1 MGSFPSKG
9 TSPKEVP
16 PGVVPPGAV
25 PGEVVPPGE
34 VVGLVASGAGEL
46 GVVVVEEESAGVF
59 FWLVLGDGESLLVI
73 GKAMMAGRLFPV
85 RTPFLD

>member
-9 TSPKEVP
+9 TSPEE
-16 PGVVPPGAV
+16 VPPGAV

-73 GKAMMAGRLFPV
+73 GKAMIAGRV